1 MRRTEC
7 GIFSVKMK
15 ARARES
21 VRESARMSERERG
34 REGVD
39 GTAAD
44 PRSCVIIELI
54 IERGVSRY
62 SRRGSVRQATEP
74 SLSQATKPSLS

>member
-7 GIFSVKMK
+7 GIFSMKMK
-15 ARARES
+15 ARERARES
-21 VRESARMSERERG
+21 ESERVSERAREAERVRERES
-34 REGVD
+34 VD

-54 IERGVSRY
+54 INRG
-62 SRRGSVRQATEP
+62 
-74 SLSQATKPSLS
+74 LS

>member
-7 GIFSVKMK
+7 GIFSMKMK
-15 ARARES
+15 ARERARES
-21 VRESARMSERERG
+21 ERVSERAREAERVRERER
-34 REGVD
+34 ESVD

-54 IERGVSRY
+54 INRG
-62 SRRGSVRQATEP
+62 
-74 SLSQATKPSLS
+74 LS

>member
-7 GIFSVKMK
+7 GIFSMKMK
-15 ARARES
+15 ARERERARE
-21 VRESARMSERERG
+21 SERERESERA
-34 REGVD
+34 RERESESVD

-54 IERGVSRY
+54 INRGLSRY
-62 SRRGSVRQATEP
+62 SSLVVVRQAP
-74 SLSQATKPSLS
+74 KPSLS

>member
-7 GIFSVKMK
+7 GIFSMKMK
-15 ARARES
+15 ARERARES
-21 VRESARMSERERG
+21 ERVSERAREAERVRERES
-34 REGVD
+34 VD

-54 IERGVSRY
+54 INRG
-62 SRRGSVRQATEP
+62 
-74 SLSQATKPSLS
+74 LS

>member
-7 GIFSVKMK
+7 GIFSMKMK
-15 ARARES
+15 ARERAR
-21 VRESARMSERERG
+21 ERERVSERA
-34 REGVD
+34 REAERVRERESVD

-54 IERGVSRY
+54 INRG
-62 SRRGSVRQATEP
+62 
-74 SLSQATKPSLS
+74 LS

>member
-7 GIFSVKMK
+7 GIFSMKMKMK
-15 ARARES
+15 AR
-21 VRESARMSERERG
+21 ERAS
-34 REGVD
+34 VD

-54 IERGVSRY
+54 INRG
-62 SRRGSVRQATEP
+62 
-74 SLSQATKPSLS
+74 LS